1 MSLFG
6 VETLFSSPAEL
17 LLVALIVA
25 AAQAV
30 YVLLG
35 FGAGLVSVGCLVLLL
50 PDVRDAVVL
59 LLLVCL
65 PAELGVV
72 RSSWKSIS
80 WRGVAALLVGIG
92 AGIPL
97 GAWLL
102 RFGKPSFLLV
112 VLGAFLV
119 LSGVAFLRSPSARR
133 GGWPPWVAP
142 GVGLVSGVLTGLFGT
157 GGPPLVLYY
166 RASGADKAAFRGN
179 LMAVFLLQTAVRVPV
194 YALLGLIAAA
204 HLVSALL
211 LLPAVALGAWL
222 GHRVHLG
229 LAESGFR
236 RLVSA
241 ALLLIGL
248 LLLVP
253 GAG

>member
-6 VETLFSSPAEL
+6 VETLFSSPGEL

-30 YVLLG
+30 YV
-35 FGAGLVSVGCLVLLL
+35 
-50 PDVRDAVVL
+50 
-59 LLLVCL
+59 
-65 PAELGVV
+65 
-72 RSSWKSIS
+72 
-80 WRGVAALLVGIG
+80 
-92 AGIPL
+92 
-97 GAWLL
+97 
-102 RFGKPSFLLV
+102 
-112 VLGAFLV
+112 
-119 LSGVAFLRSPSARR
+119 
-133 GGWPPWVAP
+133 
-142 GVGLVSGVLTGLFGT
+142 
-157 GGPPLVLYY
+157 
-166 RASGADKAAFRGN
+166 
-179 LMAVFLLQTAVRVPV
+179 
-194 YALLGLIAAA
+194 LLGLIAAA

-236 RLVSA
+236 RPVSA